1 MIPSFRAEAL
11 CNLRRRT
18 SPQELQ
24 AAAVE
29 NKIYLNQGIHVVK
42 NQHRPARVRPHFL
55 QASIFLLGLHI
66 VGAPVGFSVAAA
78 HAETFEQKV
87 VKSDHDAEESS
98 ATGGVNRKS
107 TDLEL
112 TDDNG
117 AQIVGIRFDKVK
129 VPQGS
134 FIQNAYI
141 QFTADEA
148 DSIVTSLSIYG
159 EFASDAKKYSEDRYD
174 ISSRTK
180 TNAVVSW
187 TPSPW
192 PTVGSRAADQR
203 TPNLAVLIQ
212 EVIDNPE
219 WRKDKPIAFIIEGT
233 GRRTAE
239 SRDGSKNNAPLL
251 YIEYGDEPVQPPLES
266 WTSLDI
272 RFNGLAIG
280 EDTANKRLLVPLPAG
295 YYTFQD
301 FTAAVDYQP
310 LAGDYSL
317 AFNND
322 APISSGS
329 SYNFGA
335 VEYGSQIEVQLY
347 RDGQF
352 VDDYTLVF
360 TNLPVIELDAATIV
374 DEPKS
379 PGSFTLNAGTAALSV
394 SETAMGI
401 EFRGSTSQAFPKKSF
416 GLELVEDDDPDD
428 EKNVPLLG
436 LRNDGDWI
444 LDAAYRDTSLVR
456 NIVGHDIYNSMRPSA
471 YVNANGEAKGQA
483 AIRGTQV
490 EVILNERYHGVYILS
505 ERVDRKLL
513 SVQKISVP
521 EDAFGNELWDQVD
534 FSDPENGSVIYKAD
548 ANGAT
553 LYDLDTVRRVFEQE
567 YPDADDIVYYAP
579 LEALIQFLNT
589 ASDAEFI
596 ATIGDLIDI
605 DSVVD
610 FWLLTNVTSDSDTL
624 KKNYFL
630 ARSGAG
636 KWFFVPWDKDASF
649 DMWWTGR
656 RVGTFNRW
664 EPQKNNLIRRLIEL
678 PATGFNT
685 RVKARYNELRG
696 GIFSATALAA
706 RFADYHAGVVPVAN
720 NSSNARTRNFI
731 RWPDS
736 GGEGVDDAEL
746 GTVAYISDWII
757 GRMGFLDVRIAA
769 QAE

>member
-1 MIPSFRAEAL
+1 MRIKSNHSSSRQRLSFF
-11 CNLRRRT
+11 
-18 SPQELQ
+18 
-24 AAAVE
+24 
-29 NKIYLNQGIHVVK
+29 
-42 NQHRPARVRPHFL
+42 PATIIVSGLH
-55 QASIFLLGLHI
+55 LLGVPIGLS
-66 VGAPVGFSVAAA
+66 ASAADA
-78 HAETFEQKV
+78 VETFEKRV
-87 VKSDHDAEESS
+87 AKKEHDAEESS
-98 ATGGVNRKS
+98 ATGRVHRKS

-117 AQIVGIRFDKVK
+117 AQIVGIRFEKVK
-129 VPQGS
+129 VPRGS

-141 QFTADEA
+141 QFAVDEPG
-148 DSIVTSLSIYG
+148 SIATSLSIYG
-159 EFASDAKKYSEDRYD
+159 EYSKDAKKYSEDRFD

-180 TNAVVSW
+180 TSAVASW
-187 TPSPW
+187 TPPTW
-192 PTVGSRAADQR
+192 PTVGAQGADQR
-203 TPNLAVLIQ
+203 TPNLASLVQ
-212 EVIDNPE
+212 EVIDHPE
-219 WRKDKPIAFIIEGT
+219 WKKDKPIAFIIEGA

-251 YIEYGDEPVQPPLES
+251 HIEYGDEPVDPPLAS
-266 WTSLDI
+266 WTPLDI

-295 YYTFQD
+295 YETFQN
-301 FTAAVDYQP
+301 FTATIDYQP
-310 LAGDYSL
+310 LADGYAL

-322 APISSGS
+322 APITSGS

-335 VEYGSQIEVQLY
+335 VEYGSQVEVQLY
-347 RDGQF
+347 RNDQF

-360 TNLPVIELDAATIV
+360 TNLPVIELEAATIV

-379 PGSFTLNAGTAALSV
+379 PGSFTLNAGTAELSV
-394 SETAMGI
+394 GKTAMGI
-401 EFRGSTSQAFPKKSF
+401 EFRGATSQAFPKKSF
-416 GLELVEDDDPDD
+416 GLELVEDDDPTD
-428 EKNVPLLG
+428 EKNIPLLG
-436 LRNDGDWI
+436 FRNDGDWI
-444 LDAAYRDTSLVR
+444 LDAAYRDTSFVR
-456 NIVGHDIYNSMRPSA
+456 NIVGHDIYNSMRPFA
-471 YVNANGEAKGQA
+471 FVDGNGDSMGQA

-513 SVQKISVP
+513 DVQKIDVP
-521 EDAFGNELWDQVD
+521 EDAQGNELWDQVD

-553 LYDLDTVRRVFEQE
+553 LFNLDTVRIDFEQE

-579 LEALIQFLNT
+579 LEELIQYLNS

-596 ATIGDLIDI
+596 ATVGNLVDI

-678 PATGFNT
+678 PASGFNT

-696 GIFSATALAA
+696 SIFSETALAA
-706 RFADYHAGVVPVAN
+706 RFANYNAGVVPVAG
-720 NSSNARTRNFI
+720 NSINARSRNFV
-731 RWPDS
+731 RWPES
-736 GGEGVDDAEL
+736 GGEGVNDPEL
-746 GTVAYISDWII
+746 GTVDYISNWII

-769 QAE
+769 QPE